1 MGRLNGKVAI
11 VTGASGGIGKA
22 ITKEFIEEGC
32 IVVGFN
38 YTSSADNINAQF
50 YHEYILDITD
60 RNAVEGAVKDVVLKF
75 GRIDILIN
83 NAGITKDNLVYRMTY
98 EEWDSVINT
107 NLTGAFNMVKATIR
121 EIVKNEGVII
131 NISSVVGL
139 EGNIGQAN
147 YAASKAGLIGLT
159 KSLAKEFGRK
169 NVRVNAIAPGFIETP
184 MTEKLPEEIK
194 KTALEK
200 ISMRRFGKPE
210 EVAKLVK
217 FLVIDGTYINGQVIV
232 IDGGMEL

>member
-1 MGRLNGKVAI
+1 MGRLDGKVAI
-11 VTGASGGIGKA
+11 ITGASGGIGKA
-22 ITKEFIEEGC
+22 ITKEFIEEGS

-38 YTSSADNINAQF
+38 YTPSAENFDAQL

-60 RNAVEGAVKDVVLKF
+60 RSAVESAVKDAAQKF
-75 GRIDILIN
+75 GRIDILVN

-107 NLTGAFNMVKATIR
+107 NLTGAFNMIKATIR
-121 EIVKNEGVII
+121 EIVRNEGVIV

-184 MTEKLPEEIK
+184 MTEKLPEEVK

-217 FLVIDGTYINGQVIV
+217 FLVLDGTYINGQVII

>member
-1 MGRLNGKVAI
+1 MKKLEGKVAI
-11 VTGASGGIGKA
+11 ITGASGGIGKA
-22 ITKEFIEEGC
+22 ITKELLEEGC
-32 IVVGFN
+32 TVIGFN
-38 YTSSADNINAQF
+38 YAPSNEGI
-50 YHEYILDITD
+50 EYILDITN
-60 RNAVEGAVKDVVLKF
+60 REAVENAVKDVISKY

-83 NAGITKDNLVYRMTY
+83 NAGITKDNLLYRMSY
-98 EEWDSVINT
+98 EDWDQVINT
-107 NLTGAFNMVKATIR
+107 NLTGAFNMTKACIR

-131 NISSVVGL
+131 NVSSVVGI

-147 YAASKAGLIGLT
+147 YSASKAGLIGLT

-184 MTEKLPEEIK
+184 MTEKLPEEVK
-194 KTALEK
+194 KAAIEK

-210 EVAKLVK
+210 EVAKLVR
-217 FLVIDGTYINGQVIV
+217 FLVTDGTYINGQVIV

>member
-1 MGRLNGKVAI
+1 MSRLNGKVAI

-38 YTSSADNINAQF
+38 YTSSAENINAQF

-217 FLVIDGTYINGQVIV
+217 FLVIDGTYINGQVII